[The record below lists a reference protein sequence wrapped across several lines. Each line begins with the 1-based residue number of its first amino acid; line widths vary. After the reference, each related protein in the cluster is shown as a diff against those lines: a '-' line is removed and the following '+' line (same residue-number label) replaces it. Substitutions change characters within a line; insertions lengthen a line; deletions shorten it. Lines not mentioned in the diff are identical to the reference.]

1 MRREARAVYSPRGSL
16 GGAAKYQVW
25 PVIPANAGIQGVV
38 GLFLCTSAPVAPPL
52 GDNHERPRRGPLD
65 SRFRGNDSLMP
76 LSDFQRR

>member
-38 GLFLCTSAPVAPPL
+38 GLFLCASAPVAPPL
-52 GDNHERPRRGPLD
+52 VDNHAGRVVAHWIPAFAG
-65 SRFRGNDSLMP
+65 MTA
-76 LSDFQRR
+76 

>member
-38 GLFLCTSAPVAPPL
+38 GLFLCASAQSRRRSLTTTNGRVVAHWIPAFA
-52 GDNHERPRRGPLD
+52 G
-65 SRFRGNDSLMP
+65 MTA
-76 LSDFQRR
+76 